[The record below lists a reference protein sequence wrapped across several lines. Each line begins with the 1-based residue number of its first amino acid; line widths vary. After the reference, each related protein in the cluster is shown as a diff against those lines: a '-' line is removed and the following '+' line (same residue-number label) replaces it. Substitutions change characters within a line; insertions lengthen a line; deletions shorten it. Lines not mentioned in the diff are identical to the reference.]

1 MRYLTL
7 VCLLSLEGI
16 VCKKTMNTT
25 AVMYYNQT
33 QCADPWGEGKTEA
46 ELKEKVKSY
55 LETKSIHV
63 WHVVIFRYLK
73 EAEMLCMACKCPSG
87 KRFKANIAM
96 ADTARARALG
106 FFQ

>member
-1 MRYLTL
+1 M
-7 VCLLSLEGI
+7 
-16 VCKKTMNTT
+16 
-25 AVMYYNQT
+25 
-33 QCADPWGEGKTEA
+33 
-46 ELKEKVKSY
+46 
-55 LETKSIHV
+55 
-63 WHVVIFRYLK
+63 HVVIFRYLK